1 MPSAPTRLLLVF
13 AGGLVFWFLLAGHFS
28 ALDLAMAMAA
38 SAAVAW
44 MNRRDEALSELLV
57 RMPGFLAY
65 APWLL
70 HEIWLAN
77 VQVVRLVVDP
87 RLPIDPVVL
96 RVPMRYSSDLART
109 TYANSITLTP
119 GTITLDVEGETLV
132 VHAITRA
139 GGDALLAGGM
149 ARRVGRVFGD
159 PGA

>member
-1 MPSAPTRLLLVF
+1 
-13 AGGLVFWFLLAGHFS
+13 
-28 ALDLAMAMAA
+28 
-38 SAAVAW
+38 
-44 MNRRDEALSELLV
+44 
-57 RMPGFLAY
+57 
-65 APWLL
+65 
-70 HEIWLAN
+70 
-77 VQVVRLVVDP
+77 
-87 RLPIDPVVL
+87 
-96 RVPMRYSSDLART
+96 MRYASDLART